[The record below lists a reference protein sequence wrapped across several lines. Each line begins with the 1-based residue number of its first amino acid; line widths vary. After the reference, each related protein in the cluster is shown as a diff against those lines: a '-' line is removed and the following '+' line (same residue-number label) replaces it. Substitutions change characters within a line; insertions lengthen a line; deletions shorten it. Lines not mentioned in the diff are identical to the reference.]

1 MSLSMQEHARISV
14 RTRRAQITSFL
25 VHLVLL
31 TMLALRPVVFPEPPA
46 LTEITWIDPESLAPA
61 SPPPGPLAA
70 GPASAPAPA
79 VEAEPQSGQPRP
91 REEKQFERALMRS
104 ESAPALQTSR
114 ALQDVLNARA
124 SSMQRQAQTGPVR
137 PIAAAAPVPMA
148 GAQLAGVGSSP
159 SGAPIGM
166 RRGGGGGSAAGNG
179 GGGTKPVAM
188 VRAGTGLPSNGLAQ
202 LATVAAPK
210 FESAR
215 SRPQD
220 VDDARVRELAGASLI
235 GPIVDRDVVQ
245 SQTPVYPDW
254 AEVQGVEATV
264 SLYFVVR
271 PDGRIKENIL
281 VEKTAGFEDFDANAV
296 SALRSW
302 RFEALRGGATGE
314 QWGRITF
321 HYRLSS
327 G

>member
-1 MSLSMQEHARISV
+1 MNLARQEHARITV

-46 LTEITWIDPESLAPA
+46 LTEIAWIDPESLESA

-79 VEAEPQSGQPRP
+79 TQSEPVSGQQRP
-91 REEKQFERALMRS
+91 HEEKQFERTLTRS
-104 ESAPALQTSR
+104 EAAPALQTSR

-124 SSMQRQAQTGPVR
+124 SSMQRQAQAGPVR
-137 PIAAAAPVPMA
+137 PIAAPAAIPMA

-159 SGAPIGM
+159 TGTGIGL
-166 RRGGGGGSAAGNG
+166 RRGGGGGGAAGNG
-179 GGGTKPVAM
+179 GGGSKPLAL
-188 VRAGTGLPSNGLAQ
+188 VRAGTGLPSSGLSQ
-202 LATVAAPK
+202 LATVSAPK
-210 FESAR
+210 FESEK

-220 VDDARVRELAGASLI
+220 VDDTRVRELAGASLI
-235 GPIVDRDVVQ
+235 GPIVDRDVLN
-245 SQTPVYPDW
+245 SQTPIYPDW

-281 VEKTAGFEDFDANAV
+281 VEKTSGFEDFDANAV
-296 SALRSW
+296 TALRNW
-302 RFEALRGGATGE
+302 RFEALGGGATGE

-321 HYRLSS
+321 HYRLSA